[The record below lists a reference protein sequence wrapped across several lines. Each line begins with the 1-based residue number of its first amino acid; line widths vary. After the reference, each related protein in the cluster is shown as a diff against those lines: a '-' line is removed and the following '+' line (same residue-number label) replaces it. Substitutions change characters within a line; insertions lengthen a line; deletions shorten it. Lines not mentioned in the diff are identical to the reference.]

1 MTTIPVTA
9 THRIRDTMTETAIS
23 TWIAQ
28 MEMTLAAART
38 ALDAMPDDDD
48 LPEVK
53 AAWRIIHWC
62 EEQIPA
68 ADLALPARTSTNV
81 AAADLAWARELE
93 RRRREDCDV
102 ASIKRADRAA
112 DIAFARK
119 GRRFR

>member
-1 MTTIPVTA
+1 MTTITVTA
-9 THRIRDTMTETAIS
+9 THRIRATMTEEAIRL
-23 TWIAQ
+23 WIAQ
-28 MEMTLAAART
+28 MEATLAAARI

-48 LPEVK
+48 LPETK

-68 ADLALPARTSTNV
+68 AEHALPSRIMTDV
-81 AAADLAWARELE
+81 AAADLAWVRAQE

-112 DIAFARK
+112 DAAFARA
-119 GRRFR
+119 GRRLR